1 MLSLSPLQLGIWAQV
16 GAIFCLQRGQWLT
29 LVLPRG
35 MKFSTGVSLCGP
47 SATAQEQSLSRSTAL
62 SLGKPSFI
70 SLLQQ
75 EKKQLLCHR
84 TIIGREGQQWGLSS
98 LSCCHTL
105 RAVRP
110 SSNPCW
116 TCWSVVMRQGIC
128 VVETG
133 KEEKAQLSSSS
144 CSKSCEVQ
152 VQDQCVQQA
161 KDRALPRHAW
171 VTTESTSA
179 FLERAV
185 AWQLKLRKAGLEIR
199 CYF

>member
-62 SLGKPSFI
+62 SLCKPSFI

-110 SSNPCW
+110 SSNLCW
-116 TCWSVVMRQGIC
+116 TCWSVVMRQG
-128 VVETG
+128 TG
-133 KEEKAQLSSSS
+133 YVLWRREKRKKHSSAHPPAPSPVRSRFRTSVSS
-144 CSKSCEVQ
+144 K
-152 VQDQCVQQA
+152 
-161 KDRALPRHAW
+161 PR
-171 VTTESTSA
+171 T
-179 FLERAV
+179 
-185 AWQLKLRKAGLEIR
+185 GL
-199 CYF
+199 CPDTPG